1 MLWNFSLKHPI
12 LIPQWSFTAFT
23 CVKHKHKVSV
33 VGHYECTLIGLR
45 NIWILKTLTEVL
57 AQVTWPDS
65 YLTIRQCCLWGCCGM
80 HMTDASQR
88 WIAVV
93 QLSVIKF
100 HVSCR
105 MLFACVCA
113 CMLHACFPSGT
124 VGLTRR
130 ELTESAPRGCS
141 WDLASSHPKVRR
153 CWVFVISA
161 KHAGTGFPGCT
172 AVSLLYRWSLLCHH
186 PNKASYWPSW
196 E

>member
-1 MLWNFSLKHPI
+1 M
-12 LIPQWSFTAFT
+12 
-23 CVKHKHKVSV
+23 

-113 CMLHACFPSGT
+113 CMLSQWDCGFDQERADRVCAPWLQLRSSVQPPRGQEVLGVCHICQACRDRLPRLHCCFPPIQ
-124 VGLTRR
+124 VVLT
-130 ELTESAPRGCS
+130 L
-141 WDLASSHPKVRR
+141 SSPQ
-153 CWVFVISA
+153 
-161 KHAGTGFPGCT
+161 
-172 AVSLLYRWSLLCHH
+172 
-186 PNKASYWPSW
+186 
-196 E
+196 